1 MGISWIVQLLN
12 PEYWD
17 MMGIEWNIV
26 RADFFNMWFLMGH
39 MGATEKLEYTVY
51 HYWTFRKPIFRQIHM
66 VHVVG
71 SSPKMTEFGWI
82 MMQFSENDGNERY
95 HKMLLVNRWRVA

>member
-26 RADFFNMWFLMGH
+26 RADFFNM
-39 MGATEKLEYTVY
+39 
-51 HYWTFRKPIFRQIHM
+51 
-66 VHVVG
+66 
-71 SSPKMTEFGWI
+71 
-82 MMQFSENDGNERY
+82 
-95 HKMLLVNRWRVA
+95 